1 MPTSTQYKLLVVEDE
16 APLAQI
22 LIDAFNAEGFVTSH
36 ADNGKDGLDQALSWQ
51 PDIILLDIVMPK
63 MDGITM
69 LHKLREH
76 AEGKKIPVILL
87 TNLSDTDKVFD
98 ALAYGA
104 FDFLIKADW
113 SIADIVREVK
123 SKLPTIG
130 Q

>member
-1 MPTSTQYKLLVVEDE
+1 MPDSIQYKLLIVEDE

-22 LIDAFNAEGFVTSH
+22 LIDAFKLEGFATQR
-36 ADNGKDGLDQALSWQ
+36 ADNGKDGLQQALEWQ

-63 MDGITM
+63 MDGMTM

-76 AEGKKIPVILL
+76 DNGSKIPVILL

-104 FDFLIKADW
+104 FDFLVKADW
-113 SIADIVREVK
+113 SISDIVREVK
-123 SKLPTIG
+123 SKLPALK
-130 Q
+130 